1 MKPTNVLSQHRLPQQ
16 FMYNVISTEALSV
29 HKPMAGT
36 VSKLSGF
43 IREVAD
49 GFKNTDILGALDT
62 ILNRDRAA
70 ATTQQKALQYVQKHS
85 YADLMQ
91 LPLPCVSGQQV
102 TWLKF
107 LTDLEAGVKFATNFY
122 DGTLGQSTKFLAEVI
137 TSPDKMDS
145 IARRYNIQ
153 AVDFDQLTKAI
164 SGNINGKSSK
174 AELPY
179 GKLAERNT
187 DMQSVV
193 SLTNRFS
200 EELYSSNQDLVTER
214 IAHIRKQLEQISADI
229 VDGSS
234 SYRMNGKNIDQLAKI
249 SFNLAQG
256 VEYYGVV
263 LSLFT
268 EHKRAFD
275 QACAKL
281 AKQ

>member
-36 VSKLSGF
+36 VAKLSGF

-62 ILNRDRAA
+62 ILHRDRQSS
-70 ATTQQKALQYVQKHS
+70 TTQQKALKYVQTHS
-85 YADLMQ
+85 YTDLMN
-91 LPLPCVSGQQV
+91 LSMPCVSGQQV

-107 LTDLEAGVKFATNFY
+107 LTDLEAGIKFATNFY

-153 AVDFDQLTKAI
+153 AVDFDQLTKDVG
-164 SGNINGKSSK
+164 GNIKGKSAK
-174 AELPY
+174 AELPF
-179 GKLAERNT
+179 GKLIERNA

-193 SLTNRFS
+193 SLTNRFT

-214 IAHIRKQLEQISADI
+214 IAHIRKQLQQISDDI

-249 SFNLAQG
+249 SFNLAQA

-263 LSLFT
+263 LALFT
-268 EHKRAFD
+268 EHKRTFD
-275 QACAKL
+275 QACEKL
-281 AKQ
+281 AKN

>member
-29 HKPMAGT
+29 HKPLAGT
-36 VSKLSGF
+36 VTKLSGF

-62 ILNRDRAA
+62 ILHRDRAQS
-70 ATTQQKALQYVQKHS
+70 TIQQKAAQFVQRNS
-85 YADLMQ
+85 YADLMP
-91 LPLPCVSGQQV
+91 LSLPCISGLNT

-107 LTDLEAGVKFATNFY
+107 LTDLEGGINFAINFY

-153 AVDFDQLTKAI
+153 AIDFEQLTKTIA
-164 SGNINGKSSK
+164 SNVNGKSNK
-174 AELPY
+174 ADLPY
-179 GKLAERNT
+179 GKLVERNT
-187 DMQSVV
+187 DFQSVIA
-193 SLTNRFS
+193 LTNRFT

-214 IAHIRKQLEQISADI
+214 IAHIRKQLQQISEGI
-229 VDGSS
+229 VDSNTP
-234 SYRMNGKNIDQLAKI
+234 YRMNGKNIDQLAKI
-249 SFNLAQG
+249 SYNLAQA
-256 VEYYGVV
+256 VEYYGLV

-268 EHKRAFD
+268 EHKRTFD
-275 QACAKL
+275 QACTKL

>member
-29 HKPMAGT
+29 HKPLAGT
-36 VSKLSGF
+36 VTKLSGF

-62 ILNRDRAA
+62 ILHRDR
-70 ATTQQKALQYVQKHS
+70 TQSTVQQKAAQFVQRNS
-85 YADLMQ
+85 YADLMS
-91 LPLPCVSGQQV
+91 LSLPCIGGLNT

-107 LTDLEAGVKFATNFY
+107 LTDLEGGVKFATNFY
-122 DGTLGQSTKFLAEVI
+122 DGTLGQSTKFLAEII

-153 AVDFDQLTKAI
+153 AIDFDQLTKTIA
-164 SGNINGKSSK
+164 GNVSGKSSK
-174 AELPY
+174 GDLPY
-179 GKLAERNT
+179 GKLVERNT
-187 DMQSVV
+187 DFQSVIA
-193 SLTNRFS
+193 LTNRFS

-214 IAHIRKQLEQISADI
+214 IAHIRKQLQQISEDI
-229 VDGSS
+229 VDSNT

-249 SFNLAQG
+249 SYNLAQA

-268 EHKRAFD
+268 EHKRTFD
-275 QACAKL
+275 QACTKL